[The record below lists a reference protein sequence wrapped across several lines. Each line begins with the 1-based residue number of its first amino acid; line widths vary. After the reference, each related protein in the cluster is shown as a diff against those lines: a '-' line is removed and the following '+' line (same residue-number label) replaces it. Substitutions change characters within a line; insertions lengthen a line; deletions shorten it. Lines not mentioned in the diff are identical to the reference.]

1 MADKDKNLIEE
12 LEKRLCWYRDEATDE
27 EFDAEEVDAICVML
41 QKLSPVEE
49 PHMTRE
55 EARQNIMRRIREEE
69 KACGSAVEENDTAGE
84 TDGENINIGKSGRK
98 CRGRNGT
105 VSLFRRKGYRAAI
118 LFVVVFGAALL
129 SLNMVTYARGDK
141 SLFTMILERVGVL
154 EIVKEEMPEDVDI
167 AANNVEGIKSFCD
180 SWGELDS
187 DVKSKVMVPGYIPDG
202 FELYGINYYE
212 HINRKRVFANYY
224 DKSNG
229 HLVIE
234 VILWENGEEPYREM
248 AKDEEAYTLISKY
261 SSENT
266 LYYEYNDEYI
276 CMTSMKNSFYRISGN
291 VTLEEMIKVRE
302 GLYNNK

>member
-154 EIVKEEMPEDVDI
+154 KIVKEE
-167 AANNVEGIKSFCD
+167 AVEGYIVNSDDEIKTFYN
-180 SWGELDS
+180 SWTELDS
-187 DVKSKVMVPGYIPDG
+187 ELKSKVVVPQYIPDDY
-202 FELYGINYYE
+202 ELYGINCYNYNNRRKLLADYY
-212 HINRKRVFANYY
+212 NL
-224 DKSNG
+224 SNG
-229 HLVIE
+229 HLVIS
-234 VILWENGEEPYREM
+234 ITLWENGEEPYREIAM
-248 AKDEEAYTLISKY
+248 DEETYILLPECSD
-261 SSENT
+261 ENT

-291 VTLEEMIKVRE
+291 ITLEEMIKVRE
-302 GLYNNK
+302 GINKNMY